1 MGQSTTNA
9 TVLLKCCTVVE
20 MLLKEMKEWPR
31 PVDTKENNELLLP
44 YEEGNRKEV
53 CELFVHGFGCT
64 HFKEDRH
71 RHRRCGS
78 LPNFL
83 ASYSSRRQVSM
94 RAEGSSRHTC
104 SGQTCGTS
112 TQLG

>member
-9 TVLLKCCTVVE
+9 TLLLKCCTVVE

-53 CELFVHGFGCT
+53 CEYL
-64 HFKEDRH
+64 
-71 RHRRCGS
+71 S
-78 LPNFL
+78 M
-83 ASYSSRRQVSM
+83 ASGAHISRKIDITIVDVDHCQIFWPPIAV
-94 RAEGSSRHTC
+94 EGKF
-104 SGQTCGTS
+104 Q
-112 TQLG
+112 

>member
-1 MGQSTTNA
+1 MGQSTRNA
-9 TVLLKCCTVVE
+9 ILLSKCCTVVE
-20 MLLKEMKEWPR
+20 MLLKEMKECRR

-53 CELFVHGFGCT
+53 CELLVHGFGCA
-64 HFKEDRH
+64 HFKEDRN

-83 ASYSSRRQVSM
+83 ASHSSRRQVSM
-94 RAEGSSRHTC
+94 QPEGSSGHTC
-104 SGQTCGTS
+104 FGQTSATS